1 MNNIVLHKII
11 RMKRDIKNRKDIEL
25 LVNTFYKK
33 VKVDKSIGHFFLEVI
48 TINWE
53 QHLNTMYNFWENI
66 LFFSGG
72 YEGNPINLHR
82 HLNKIENIEKKHF
95 TRWNKL
101 FTETVDEL
109 FQGEKADL
117 IKKRGRS
124 ISDIIQ
130 KTFLL
135 NNIKY

>member
-1 MNNIVLHKII
+1 
-11 RMKRDIKNRKDIEL
+11 MKRDIKNRKDIEL

-117 IKKRGRS
+117 IKKRERS

-130 KTFLL
+130 K
-135 NNIKY
+135 NIFIK

>member
-117 IKKRGRS
+117 IKKRERS

-130 KTFLL
+130 K
-135 NNIKY
+135 NIFIK

>member
-1 MNNIVLHKII
+1 
-11 RMKRDIKNRKDIEL
+11 MKRDIKNRKDIEL

-130 KTFLL
+130 K
-135 NNIKY
+135 NIFIK

>member
-117 IKKRGRS
+117 IKNVGEVSPILYK
-124 ISDIIQ
+124 

>member
-130 KTFLL
+130 K
-135 NNIKY
+135 NIFIK